1 MPLLYLLFGLYALVL
16 LATPFLAIGLYVR
29 HAGLR
34 KQLNELAEE
43 NAKQLT
49 RLQRAVGELQ
59 TKVAVT
65 APPATPG
72 PERASSPEARQ
83 PVPVP
88 RSFPHVQI
96 PPPLTVSPRVE
107 VPPPG
112 KPQPTQSIP
121 VREKEPEARAEQK
134 PVVPTPAAPVPPAIV
149 TGPVIPAAPLVT
161 VSPHKPPAPAVP
173 SESKPAEPRPAAP
186 ATQVPLPEAKP
197 TFPPV
202 LPKVPPPPAVPHSP
216 AIPPSA
222 PTAIPPAAAARI
234 STAPLISPLPVP
246 APKSTREQRMK
257 SASAIEEALGA
268 NWFAKL
274 GVGMTVIGVALLG
287 MLVIQ
292 NLNPAGR
299 ALIVFGVAAVLLAGG
314 IFLEKREKYR
324 LLGRGGIG
332 GGWALLFFT
341 AYGIHHVATMRVLD
355 SLVLDC
361 VLMLAVALG
370 MAAHTLR
377 YKSQFVT
384 GFAFLLGYVT
394 VTLSFSDVRP
404 LASAGTSESTVYG
417 LFAGVILAIGL
428 VTIVLKMGWFELE
441 VFGILSSYL
450 NHLYWLYKLL
460 GIDGAHGR
468 AFPEYH
474 ASLAM
479 LFFYWLTFRISY
491 VVRGTKTDFEEH
503 VSTVSALL
511 NTLLLLG
518 VLRFQS
524 VQPDLAYIALLILGA
539 LEFMFAQL
547 PVTRRRRRAFIILS
561 LLGAALMIVSI
572 PSHFSGNPVAYLW
585 LVGAEVFLF
594 AGIIF
599 EEVVFLR
606 VGLFTGLLVG
616 IDLIGFNFRPLIVLR
631 AKTEDLASESGILF
645 AVCGVALYLN
655 ALYVASRWKESFRGS
670 LNRRLLDI
678 HSYFGAFATATAAWA
693 LFANDWTALAF
704 AAIMLAIAF
713 LGRRLEKRHLQI
725 QYALLGA
732 LTLYRALV
740 FNLHIDTPAH
750 MHITTRLITLPILGA
765 IFYLT
770 AKLAALS
777 DDQEQRAFRSLFAFA
792 GTALFAALLWF
803 EVPELWQPLL
813 FIAFA
818 VALSENARALR
829 YHLLAFHAHGIALM
843 AVFTALTADH
853 YNVHLWH
860 TIPVHAFG
868 ALPVVAGC
876 YWIAKGLGAENARH
890 LEIARVAY
898 SWIAAGVMVWI
909 LEEALRA
916 PWIAVGWVAFAV
928 AIALATRW
936 IHYRQ
941 LAWQANVVA
950 FAAFLR
956 TYTCNLN
963 LDQPLWR
970 GVSLRLLTVGLVI
983 AGAYVLAK
991 ISAEAL
997 EEFQYVVRN
1006 AYTWSAALFVG
1017 LLIFGEAPHNW
1028 MAVFFL
1034 AAGIILALVGR
1045 RWNLPHLGFEEHLF
1059 AIAAVARTFDYNY
1072 HLTTYYGNFSV
1083 RILTVSIVAAG
1094 LYAIARKATAPD
1106 APYALSS
1113 AYLHTTAATSL
1124 LALLMWYEASTG
1136 WLAAFWALFAFALAA
1151 VDGRFKLDDL
1161 RWQAHGLAALTM
1173 IRSFSINMYV
1183 EDTWHGLSVRLL
1195 SLSIVA
1201 VVFYAMSRFI
1211 RMPEPWRARDF
1222 HHIYSWSASLIV
1234 SLLLWHE
1241 LKPVS
1246 IAVGLAA
1253 FGLVLFE
1260 YGLLRK
1266 VAQFRYQSYVA
1277 FAAAFVRIFFANLT
1291 ADDPGVFWGQRM
1303 FTVGPLVLI
1312 FFFVYAQ
1319 LPEKEENTAR
1329 DGRFRFDAFMAY
1341 LGTATVVALFYFQFQ
1356 PEWVV
1361 TAYAAMAFALFA
1373 AALLL
1378 DRPIF
1383 LHQGILLTLGTLAR
1397 GMAHNLFGSGYF
1409 TDSAWKGRF
1418 LVVGSAVAIL
1428 LATLAFAFPL
1438 RGRYAAPPNAS
1449 RWRKVASALV
1459 ARPEQL
1465 QFFAPIILLAITLAL
1480 KMKESMVTVSWGIEG
1495 LFIIVLALAFRER
1508 SFLRAGFAI
1517 LLLSVA
1523 KVFAMDMWR
1532 LDLLHGTITFIG
1544 VGLAVTAVSF
1554 LYIRFSPNLRRYL

>member
-1 MPLLYLLFGLYALVL
+1 MALLLYLLLYVLYGLV
-16 LATPFLAIGLYVR
+16 LATPVLIIALFLRQARLQ
-29 HAGLR
+29 
-34 KQLNELAEE
+34 KQLNKHAEE
-43 NAKQLT
+43 NTKELT

-59 TKVAVT
+59 AKLAAT
-65 APPATPG
+65 APPATPA

-88 RSFPHVQI
+88 RSFPHLQI
-96 PPPLTVSPRVE
+96 PPPVVVSPRVA
-107 VPPPG
+107 VPPPSN
-112 KPQPTQSIP
+112 PQPTPP
-121 VREKEPEARAEQK
+121 VPVTEKKPESRPEQK
-134 PVVPTPAAPVPPAIV
+134 PLVPTPASPVLPVIV
-149 TGPVIPAAPLVT
+149 TAPSSPTASPVT
-161 VSPHKPPAPAVP
+161 VSPQKPL
-173 SESKPAEPRPAAP
+173 SESKPAEPGPGAP
-186 ATQVPLPEAKP
+186 ATQVPPPAAQP
-197 TFPPV
+197 APPPV
-202 LPKVPPPPAVPHSP
+202 PPKIIPPLAVPHSP
-216 AIPPSA
+216 AIPPPS

-234 STAPLISPLPVP
+234 STAPPISPLGVP

-361 VLMLAVALG
+361 ILMLAVALG

-394 VTLSFSDVRP
+394 VTLSFSEVRP

-468 AFPEYH
+468 AFPEFH

-491 VVRGTKTDFEEH
+491 VVRGTRTDFEEH

-524 VQPDLAYIALLILGA
+524 VEPDLAYIALLIIGA

-561 LLGAALMIVSI
+561 LLGAALMMVSV

-585 LVGAEVFLF
+585 LVSAEVFLF

-599 EEVVFLR
+599 GEVVFLR
-606 VGLFTGLLVG
+606 LGLFTGLLVG
-616 IDLIGFNFRPLIVLR
+616 IDLLAFNFRALVMLR

-655 ALYVASRWKESFRGS
+655 ALYVASRWKQSFRAT
-670 LNRRLLDI
+670 LDRRSLDI

-693 LFANDWTALAF
+693 LFANDWTASAF
-704 AAIMLAIAF
+704 AAIMLALAF
-713 LGRRLEKRHLQI
+713 LGRRLESRHLQM

-732 LTLYRALV
+732 LTLYRAFV
-740 FNLHIDTPAH
+740 FNLHIESPAH
-750 MHITTRLITLPILGA
+750 THITTRLITLPLLGA

-770 AKLAALS
+770 AKLAALR
-777 DDQEQRAFRSLFAFA
+777 DDQEQRAFRGLFAFA
-792 GTALFAALLWF
+792 GTALFAALMWF

-829 YHLLAFHAHGIALM
+829 YHALAVHAHGITLL
-843 AVFTALTADH
+843 AVFTALTADQ
-853 YNVHLWH
+853 YNVHVWH

-876 YWIAKGLGAENARH
+876 YWIAKRLGAENARH

-898 SWIAAGVMVWI
+898 IWIAAGVMVWI

-916 PWIAVGWVAFAV
+916 PWIAVGWIAFAV
-928 AIALATRW
+928 ALALSTRW
-936 IHYRQ
+936 IRYRP

-950 FAAFLR
+950 LAAFVR
-956 TYTCNLN
+956 TFTFN
-963 LDQPLWR
+963 LDLHQPLWR
-970 GVSLRLLTVGLVI
+970 GVSLRLFTVGLVI

-991 ISAEAL
+991 IAADAL
-997 EEFQYVVRN
+997 EEFAYLVRN
-1006 AYTWSAALFVG
+1006 AYSWAAALFVG
-1017 LLIFGEAPHNW
+1017 LLIFGEAPHDW

-1034 AAGIILALVGR
+1034 AAGIVLALVGR
-1045 RWNLPHLGFEEHLF
+1045 RWNLPHLGFQEHLL
-1059 AIAAVARTFDYNY
+1059 AIAAMARTFDYNY
-1072 HLTTYYGNFSV
+1072 HLTTYYGNFSA

-1094 LYAIARKATAPD
+1094 LYAISRKATAPD

-1124 LALLMWYEASTG
+1124 LALLMWYECFTG

-1151 VDGRFKLDDL
+1151 VDRRFKLDDL
-1161 RWQAHGLAALTM
+1161 RWQAHGLAALAM
-1173 IRSFSINMYV
+1173 IRSVSINMYV

-1211 RMPEPWRARDF
+1211 RMPEQWRARDF

-1241 LKPVS
+1241 LRPVS

-1266 VAQFRYQSYVA
+1266 IAQFRYQSYVA
-1277 FAAAFVRIFFANLT
+1277 FTAAFVRIFFANLT

-1303 FTVGPLVLI
+1303 FTVAPLVLI

-1329 DGRFRFDAFMAY
+1329 DRRFRFDAFVAY

-1361 TAYAAMAFALFA
+1361 TAYAATVFALFGA
-1373 AALLL
+1373 AWVLG
-1378 DRPIF
+1378 RRIF
-1383 LHQGILLTLGTLAR
+1383 LHQGILLTLATLAR
-1397 GMAHNLFGSGYF
+1397 GIAHNLFGSGYF
-1409 TDSAWKGRF
+1409 GDGNWMGRYF
-1418 LVVGSAVAIL
+1418 VVGSAVAIL
-1428 LATLAFAFPL
+1428 LATLFFAFPL
-1438 RGRYAAPPNAS
+1438 RGRYAFPPNAS

-1465 QFFAPIILLAITLAL
+1465 QFFAPIVLLTIMLAL

-1495 LFIIVLALAFRER
+1495 VFIIVLALAFRER

-1554 LYIRFSPNLRRYL
+1554 LYIRFSDNLKQYL